1 MWNLNTCTQVQRIN
15 RWLPDRRKWGMGEKG
30 DGMECRLPV
39 VSHGGVGYG
48 AGNTVNTVAMTVWCQ
63 GGTRLIRGLFASY
76 INV

>member
-1 MWNLNTCTQVQRIN
+1 
-15 RWLPDRRKWGMGEKG
+15 MGEKG

-63 GGTRLIRGLFASY
+63 GGTRLIRGPFASY